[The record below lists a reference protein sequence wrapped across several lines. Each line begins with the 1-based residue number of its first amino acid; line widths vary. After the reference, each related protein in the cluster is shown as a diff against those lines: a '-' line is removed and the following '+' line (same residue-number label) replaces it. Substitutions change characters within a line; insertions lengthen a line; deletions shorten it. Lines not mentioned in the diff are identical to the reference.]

1 MIEDRNVSISY
12 QNQSINAIKFY
23 YEQILGRPVRTY

>member
-1 MIEDRNVSISY
+1 MIISFLQYLVIESKVSESY

-23 YEQILGRPVRTY
+23 Y